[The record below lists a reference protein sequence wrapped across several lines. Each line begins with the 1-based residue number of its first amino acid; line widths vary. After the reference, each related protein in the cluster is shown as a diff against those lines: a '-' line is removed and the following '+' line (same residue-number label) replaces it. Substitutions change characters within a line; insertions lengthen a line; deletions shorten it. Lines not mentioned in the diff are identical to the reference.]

1 MMLSQLE
8 DRLKDAMAEKFHTVK
23 ELSVATG
30 IPYPSLREYLSGKK
44 RPGFDAL
51 ASFVKATEISAD
63 WLLTGEGEKERKPGY
78 NQSPESAAV
87 IRAAIEELQA
97 WQVREQRF
105 LPAQKFV
112 EAVFTLCELA
122 EDKPERVKPAA
133 AMVLRL
139 VA

>member
-1 MMLSQLE
+1 MLLQLE
-8 DRLKDAMAEKFHTVK
+8 SRLKEAMAVKFQTVK
-23 ELSVATG
+23 ELSEATG

-51 ASFVKATEISAD
+51 ASFVKSTGVSAD
-63 WLLTGEGEKERKPGY
+63 WLLTGEGDMERKISGGLILEK
-78 NQSPESAAV
+78 NSV
-87 IRAAIEELQA
+87 IRASIEELQA

-105 LPAQKFV
+105 LSPEKFA
-112 EAVFTLCELA
+112 EAVFTLCEFA